1 MARKKQE
8 NQEPQTRVIN
18 QIFGTLESENDIESD
33 VAQLGIK
40 GAPEPEPVK
49 KPVKRRFF
57 FAFAVFVIIMA
68 LIGCVATVRF
78 VADITGRLLDN
89 TSLKNEFARFIFPV
103 VVNDIPPFESVDDI
117 PNSAKITCS
126 MWNILINKDT
136 TSYENGGM
144 AGLSIPEY
152 DVAASCKEIFG
163 TEASIEHATVGTAEV
178 RFVYDEEN
186 HVYSADKEIRYLTYA
201 PRIVD
206 MTENGGTYTLIVG
219 YLPPTVAS
227 VAGISG
233 MDASPEKYMVYTINR
248 WEGRDTLMSVRFS
261 DYVPASEE
269 A

>member
-8 NQEPQTRVIN
+8 KPQARVIN
-18 QIFGTLESENDIESD
+18 QLFGTLESENDIESD
-33 VAQLGIK
+33 VAGLGENETPQ
-40 GAPEPEPVK
+40 PEEAK

-89 TSLKNEFARFIFPV
+89 TSLKNEFAKFIFPV
-103 VVNDIPPFESVDDI
+103 VVNDIPPFETVNEI

-126 MWNILINKDT
+126 VWNILINKDT
-136 TSYENGGM
+136 EQYSSSGGR
-144 AGLSIPEY
+144 GLTIPEY

-163 TEASIEHATVGTAEV
+163 TSATIEHATVGTAEV
-178 RFVYDEEN
+178 RFIYDEEN
-186 HVYSADKEIRYLTYA
+186 HVYSAEKQIRYLTYA

-248 WEGRDTLMSVRFS
+248 WEGRDTLISVGFS
-261 DYVPASEE
+261 DYTPESDE